1 MCTQLLLDGISYAT
15 NSRSQP
21 PDVSGVQYP
30 DILHQRKALHR
41 DRFDVFAQDGG
52 MKYLRHHE
60 PQPHAFGDQRKLQ
73 FISFC
78 LDRRN
83 KWQAALQECCLER
96 LANAAPMG
104 IQNPCV

>member
-1 MCTQLLLDGISYAT
+1 MPMRRGVCVHDISWSSSELELAGVLMPTIRFAYGTPMRPPGSCRSVCPQLLFDRISYAT

-60 PQPHAFGDQRKLQ
+60 PQ
-73 FISFC
+73 S
-78 LDRRN
+78 
-83 KWQAALQECCLER
+83 
-96 LANAAPMG
+96 
-104 IQNPCV
+104 